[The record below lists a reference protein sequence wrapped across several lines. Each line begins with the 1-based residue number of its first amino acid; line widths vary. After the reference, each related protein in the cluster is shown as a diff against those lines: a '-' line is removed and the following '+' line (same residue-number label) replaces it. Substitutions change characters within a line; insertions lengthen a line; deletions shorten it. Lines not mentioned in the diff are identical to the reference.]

1 MPLRYA
7 LVATATEG
15 ARRDEDG
22 DGAENGPQDR
32 ESRQPDKWWQSKQA
46 HRDERRKGPGQARRE
61 DPARSDAI
69 ARNHL
74 PRQASEED
82 DPDEGQRAHQ
92 QTQQDPEQQCS
103 GEHRQRDG

>member
-1 MPLRYA
+1 MPLRHA
-7 LVATATEG
+7 SVAAATEN
-15 ARRDEDG
+15 ARHDEDG

-32 ESRQPDKWWQSKQA
+32 DSRQPDKRWQSKRA
-46 HRDERRKGPGQARRE
+46 HGDERRDGPGQARRE
-61 DPARSDAI
+61 DPARSNAI
-69 ARNHL
+69 AGDHL

-92 QTQQDPEQQCS
+92 QTQEDPEQQYS